1 MSAQSDVAGRW
12 PFTLKGVSG
21 RKRRP
26 KRATAEQRS
35 SAERWLARLG
45 REVIPEA
52 VAQLAPHV
60 KVTGEVDL
68 VEVQAFARLVR
79 LGQVP
84 TEAAVAGQIAAVQ
97 AHELRRRREEQAQ
110 RDVPADLTT
119 IGREAARYVQD
130 VRDRTG
136 HGPSWGQLSEH
147 AGWSRAAGN
156 AMIVQLRQ
164 AGWLRYDRQP
174 GSLRAGP
181 AFTPEQQA
189 VGAPS
194 RNESDQTKV

>member
-1 MSAQSDVAGRW
+1 M
-12 PFTLKGVSG
+12 
-21 RKRRP
+21 
-26 KRATAEQRS
+26 E
-35 SAERWLARLG
+35 E
-45 REVIPEA
+45 
-52 VAQLAPHV
+52 LAPHV

-84 TEAAVAGQIAAVQ
+84 TEAAVAGEMAALQ
-97 AHELRRRREEQAQ
+97 AHELRRRRGDQAR
-110 RDVPADLTT
+110 RDVPADLMAS
-119 IGREAARYVQD
+119 GREAARYVQD

-136 HGPSWGQLSEH
+136 HGPSWAQLGEH
-147 AGWSRAAGN
+147 AGWSRSAGN

-181 AFTPEQQA
+181 AFAAEQEA
-189 VGAPS
+189 GGAP
-194 RNESDQTKV
+194 NKGSDHTKV